1 MPSSRALVWMLLCWT
16 CVCAGAPLAWS
27 QDKNK
32 TARKNTK
39 APKAKPQAN
48 TRGLDQ
54 RADTLVSSYVR
65 EAGDLADEYLDAGH
79 PDKALAVLQRASAIN
94 PDDASL
100 KQKMAQ
106 IQQQNLSANEVQV
119 DVNAG
124 SGWEPVGVV
133 VTEGKPFRAAVE
145 GSYRLEVA
153 GTITAA
159 GLLEKDVT
167 TDLIHGIPT
176 GALMGVVVKRDNKPG
191 KPFPIGAGGD
201 FTPRETGKLLLRVNA
216 PAGHRS
222 TGKLKVTLSGGLS
235 AG

>member
-1 MPSSRALVWMLLCWT
+1 MSRSRALTWILICATCLL
-16 CVCAGAPLAWS
+16 AGTPVAWS

-39 APKAKPQAN
+39 TPKAKPQAN
-48 TRGLDQ
+48 TRSLDQ
-54 RADTLVSSYVR
+54 RADSLVNGYVR

-79 PDKALAVLQRASAIN
+79 PDKAMAVLQRASAVN

-106 IQQQNLSANEVQV
+106 IQQQNLTSNETQA
-119 DVNAG
+119 DVNVGA
-124 SGWEPVGVV
+124 GWEPAGVV

-145 GSYRLEVA
+145 GTYRLEVA
-153 GTITAA
+153 GTVSAA

-167 TDLIHGIPT
+167 TDLIGGIPT
-176 GALMGVVVKRDNKPG
+176 GALMGVVLKRDNKPG
-191 KPFPIGAGGD
+191 KPFAIGAGGD
-201 FTPRETGKLLLRVNA
+201 FTPKETGKLLLRINA

>member
-1 MPSSRALVWMLLCWT
+1 MLLCWT
-16 CVCAGAPLAWS
+16 CVLAGAPLAWS

-48 TRGLDQ
+48 TRSLDQ
-54 RADTLVSSYVR
+54 RADTLVNSYVR

-94 PDDASL
+94 PDDPSL

-106 IQQQNLSANEVQV
+106 IQQQNLTANEVQV

-153 GTITAA
+153 GTVSAA

-167 TDLIHGIPT
+167 TDLIG
-176 GALMGVVVKRDNKPG
+176 GVDG
-191 KPFPIGAGGD
+191 GGD
-201 FTPRETGKLLLRVNA
+201 QAGQQARQTIRDWRGGRFHPQGNWQIAAANQCASRA
-216 PAGHRS
+216 PFDWQAEDHIEWGAFGRLMAQAS
-222 TGKLKVTLSGGLS
+222 
-235 AG
+235 

>member
-1 MPSSRALVWMLLCWT
+1 MIRSRAFISMLICLT
-16 CVCAGAPLAWS
+16 CLMAGAPQVWS

-48 TRGLDQ
+48 TRSLDQ
-54 RADTLVSSYVR
+54 RADSLVSGYVR
-65 EAGDLADEYLDAGH
+65 EAGDLAEEYLDAGH
-79 PDKALAVLQRASAIN
+79 PDKAMAVLQRASAVN

-106 IQQQNLSANEVQV
+106 IQQQNLTANEVQV

-124 SGWEPVGVV
+124 SGWESVGVV
-133 VTEGKPFRAAVE
+133 LTEGKPFRAAVE

-153 GTITAA
+153 GTVTAA

-167 TDLIHGIPT
+167 TDLIGGIPT

-191 KPFPIGAGGD
+191 KPFAIGAGGD
-201 FTPRETGKLLLRVNA
+201 FTPKETGKLLLRINA